1 MHTLKITSEN
11 NESYTTVSN
20 LFIDEYM
27 AKAQGDYVKIYL
39 YLLRLMQADRQVS
52 VSDIADFFDITEKDL
67 CRALKYW
74 IKEEMLRLVYD
85 GKMLSGITLLA
96 IKPHEQPETINDPF
110 ATMAQFQSEQDAK
123 KRAGKRQTSRQADT
137 PPVPLAVITG
147 NTMSQELSAADRDTL
162 SRELSTVDRDT
173 LSRELST
180 VDRDTLSRELT
191 AVNMNTLPQ
200 KPNLTAQDLK
210 KLADDEAFS
219 QLLYLL
225 ETYLG
230 KNITASESRSL
241 AYIYDDL
248 EFNTDLL
255 EYLIEFC
262 VMNNKK
268 SVRYIEKVAI
278 DWYQQGITD
287 VETAREATKQYLT
300 KYTSVL
306 KALGITRRSATN
318 IEINYIDT
326 WYKQMGFDSPIIL
339 EACKRALIQKPSSA
353 NFPYVNGILESW
365 HKANVHTLSDINEL
379 DQNFYNSRKKTVR
392 VSASVK
398 ASMQDKKAQ
407 SARSDKEL
415 DELSQLFMED
425 VSHEIS

>member
-39 YLLRLMQADRQVS
+39 YLLRLMQADQQVS

-85 GKMLSGITLLA
+85 GKILSGITLLA

-123 KRAGKRQTSRQADT
+123 KR
-137 PPVPLAVITG
+137 
-147 NTMSQELSAADRDTL
+147 
-162 SRELSTVDRDT
+162 TVT
-173 LSRELST
+173 
-180 VDRDTLSRELT
+180 
-191 AVNMNTLPQ
+191 MNTLPQ

-248 EFNTDLL
+248 EFSTDLL

-287 VETAREATKQYLT
+287 VETAREATQQYLT

-365 HKANVHTLSDINEL
+365 HKANVHTLSDINKL